1 MEFRN
6 FLFSKNFLGRYL
18 EVTKFQELVKMVLYP
33 KAQQE
38 SIIRSKRGKTVQES
52 PSSTTSPGVG
62 REKKRSKVSW
72 LELML
77 RRIFFIN

>member
-1 MEFRN
+1 
-6 FLFSKNFLGRYL
+6 
-18 EVTKFQELVKMVLYP
+18 MVLYT

-62 REKKRSKVSW
+62 REKKRERSAGWNFNVTQN
-72 LELML
+72 L
-77 RRIFFIN
+77 FY